1 MISLRSF
8 AKINLA
14 LEVKGLRTDG
24 YHEVHTIYQAINLY
38 DIMQL
43 EEQPRGIDIVTNCL
57 ELPTDSRNLVYRAC
71 LRLQESF
78 NINRGVR
85 VKIDKKIPLGAG
97 LGGGSSNAAVT
108 LMGLTHL
115 WALPLS
121 RVDLYPIARE
131 LGADVPYFL
140 MGGSCL
146 GMGRGDELYS
156 LADLPRWWIVLVVS
170 PFSLSTSEVYQ
181 RTNLVLTKKK
191 NNSSMRGFCLMES
204 DIEHLMVNDL
214 EEVVFPDYPALRSVK
229 EVLKELGAKGSLM
242 SGSGPTIYGLFKM
255 HKDAQRAQK
264 SLMAMGYRVILTRT
278 LTIKDYRKGVLFV
291 NHQLIE

>member
-14 LEVKGLRTDG
+14 LELKGLRADG
-24 YHEVHTIYQAINLY
+24 YHEIQIIYQAINLC
-38 DIMQL
+38 DTIQL
-43 EEQPRGIDIVTNCL
+43 EERPQGAEIVTNCQ

-78 NINRGVR
+78 NIERGVKI
-85 VKIDKKIPLGAG
+85 KIDKKIPLGAG

-108 LMGLTHL
+108 LIGLTHL
-115 WALPLS
+115 WRLS
-121 RVDLYPIARE
+121 LDRIHLYDIARE

-146 GMGRGDELYS
+146 GMGRGDELYP
-156 LADLPRWWIVLVVS
+156 LADLPRWWVVLVVS

-181 RTNLVLTKKK
+181 RANLVLTKEK
-191 NNSSMRGFCLMES
+191 NNSSMRGFFLMEC
-204 DIEHLMVNDL
+204 DVERIMVNDL
-214 EEVVFPDYPALRSVK
+214 EEVVFADYPSLRRLK
-229 EVLKELGAKGSLM
+229 EELKELGAKGSLM

-255 HKDAQRAQK
+255 YKEAKKAQK
-264 SLMAMGYRVILTRT
+264 SLNAMGYRVILART
-278 LTIKDYRKGVLFV
+278 LTIKDYHKGVLSV
-291 NHQLIE
+291 NH

>member
-14 LEVKGLRTDG
+14 LELKGLRADG
-24 YHEVHTIYQAINLY
+24 YHEIQTIYQAINLC
-38 DIMQL
+38 DTIQL
-43 EEQPRGIDIVTNCL
+43 EEQPQGAEIVTNCR

-78 NINRGVR
+78 NIERGVKI
-85 VKIDKKIPLGAG
+85 KIDKKIPLGAG

-108 LMGLTHL
+108 LIGLTHL
-115 WALPLS
+115 WSLS
-121 RVDLYPIARE
+121 LDRIHLYDIARE

-146 GMGRGDELYS
+146 GMGRGDELYP
-156 LADLPRWWIVLVVS
+156 LADFPRWWVVLVVS

-181 RTNLVLTKKK
+181 RANLVLTKEK
-191 NNSSMRGFCLMES
+191 NNSSMRGFFLMES
-204 DIEHLMVNDL
+204 DVERIMVNDL
-214 EEVVFPDYPALRSVK
+214 EEVVFADYPSLRRLK
-229 EVLKELGAKGSLM
+229 EELKELGAKGSLM

-255 HKDAQRAQK
+255 YKEAKKAQK
-264 SLMAMGYRVILTRT
+264 SLNAMGYRVILART
-278 LTIKDYRKGVLFV
+278 LTIKDYHKGVLSV
-291 NHQLIE
+291 NH

>member
-14 LEVKGLRTDG
+14 LELKGLRADG
-24 YHEVHTIYQAINLY
+24 YHEIQTIYQAINLC
-38 DIMQL
+38 DTIQL
-43 EEQPRGIDIVTNCL
+43 EERPQGTEIVTNCR

-78 NINRGVR
+78 NIERGVKI
-85 VKIDKKIPLGAG
+85 KIDKKIPLGAG

-115 WALPLS
+115 WSLS
-121 RVDLYPIARE
+121 LDRIHLYDIARE

-140 MGGSCL
+140 MGGSCF
-146 GMGRGDELYS
+146 GTGRGDELYP
-156 LADLPRWWIVLVVS
+156 LADLPRWWVVLVVS

-181 RTNLVLTKKK
+181 RANLVLTKEK
-191 NNSSMRGFCLMES
+191 NNSSMRGFFLMES
-204 DIEHLMVNDL
+204 DVERIMVNDL
-214 EEVVFPDYPALRSVK
+214 EEVVFADYPSLRRLK
-229 EVLKELGAKGSLM
+229 EELKELGAKGSLM

-255 HKDAQRAQK
+255 YKEAKKAQK
-264 SLMAMGYRVILTRT
+264 SLNAMGYRVILART
-278 LTIKDYRKGVLFV
+278 LTIKDYHKGVLSV
-291 NHQLIE
+291 NH